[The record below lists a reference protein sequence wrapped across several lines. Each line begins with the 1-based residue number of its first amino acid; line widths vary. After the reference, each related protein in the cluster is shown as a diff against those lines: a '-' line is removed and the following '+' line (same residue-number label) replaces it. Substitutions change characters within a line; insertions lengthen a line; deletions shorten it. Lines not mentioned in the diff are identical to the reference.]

1 MSYLLDT
8 CIISELVKPGPDPRV
23 VDWLMQ
29 TPEESKFVSV
39 VSLAEIRF
47 GIMCA
52 PAGRKRDR
60 LEVWFD
66 VELRPSLA
74 DRVVQFSESVAM
86 RWAVLRTERRNAPI
100 LDSQIAASALE
111 HSLTLVTRNV
121 RDFAFVGLN
130 VFNPW
135 ER

>member
-1 MSYLLDT
+1 MSVL
-8 CIISELVKPGPDPRV
+8 
-23 VDWLMQ
+23 
-29 TPEESKFVSV
+29 
-39 VSLAEIRF
+39 SLAEIRF
-47 GIMCA
+47 GILCA
-52 PAGRKRDR
+52 PVGQKRNR
-60 LEVWFD
+60 LEFWFNQD
-66 VELRPSLA
+66 LRPSLA
-74 DRVVQFSESVAM
+74 DRIVPFDEAVAL
-86 RWAVLRTERRNAPI
+86 RWAALRVERRNAPV

>member
-1 MSYLLDT
+1 MNYLLDT
-8 CIISELVKPGPDPRV
+8 CVISELVRPISDSRV
-23 VDWLMQ
+23 VDWVRQ
-29 TPEESKFVSV
+29 TPDESKFVSV

-52 PAGRKRDR
+52 PAGRRRDR
-60 LEVWFD
+60 LEAWFD
-66 VELRPSLA
+66 EELRPSLA

-86 RWAVLRTERRNAPI
+86 RWAALRTERRTAPV

-121 RDFAFVGLN
+121 RDFAFAGLN

>member
-1 MSYLLDT
+1 VSYLLDT
-8 CIISELVKPGPDPRV
+8 CVLSELTKPSPDSRV
-23 VDWLMQ
+23 ADWLAE

-39 VSLAEIRF
+39 VSLAEIKF

-52 PAGRKRDR
+52 QVGQKRNR
-60 LEVWFD
+60 LEVWFGQ
-66 VELRPSLA
+66 VLRPSLA
-74 DRVVQFSESVAM
+74 DRVVPFDEAVAL
-86 RWAVLRTERRNAPI
+86 RWAALRIERRNAPI
-100 LDSQIAASALE
+100 LDSQIAASAIE
-111 HSLTLVTRNV
+111 RSLTLVTRNV